1 MPEFAALRSRTYNY
15 LNDNNNENWKGK
27 DTKKCII
34 KQKLTFEV
42 CKTCLEANQVGK
54 EKNCLE
60 KIILM

>member
-15 LNDNNNENWKGK
+15 SNDNNNENWKGK

-34 KQKLTFEV
+34 KRKLTFEV
-42 CKTCLEANQVGK
+42 CKTFLEENQVGK

>member
-34 KQKLTFEV
+34 NRKLTFEV
-42 CKTCLEANQVGK
+42 CKTFLEENQVGK